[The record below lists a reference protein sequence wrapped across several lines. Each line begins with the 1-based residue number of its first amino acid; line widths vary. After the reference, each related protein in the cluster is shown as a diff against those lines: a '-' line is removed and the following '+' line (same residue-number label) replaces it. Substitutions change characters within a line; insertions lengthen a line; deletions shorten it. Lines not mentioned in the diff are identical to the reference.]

1 MIKNEEVVNDSLWPR
16 DKNLASRLR
25 LLRKERHMTQE
36 EVASALALQ
45 RSTYAYYETGRTMP
59 KLGNLIRMAEFFGVT
74 TDFLIGKS
82 DRRGGSED

>member
-1 MIKNEEVVNDSLWPR
+1 
-16 DKNLASRLR
+16 
-25 LLRKERHMTQE
+25 MTQE
-36 EVASALALQ
+36 EVASAPALQ

>member
-1 MIKNEEVVNDSLWPR
+1 
-16 DKNLASRLR
+16 
-25 LLRKERHMTQE
+25 
-36 EVASALALQ
+36 
-45 RSTYAYYETGRTMP
+45 MP